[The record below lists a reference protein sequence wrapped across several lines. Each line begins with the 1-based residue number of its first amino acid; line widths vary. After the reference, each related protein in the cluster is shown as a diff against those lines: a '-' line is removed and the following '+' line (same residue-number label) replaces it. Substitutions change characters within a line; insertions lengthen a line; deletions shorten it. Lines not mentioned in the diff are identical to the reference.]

1 MAVSNVGLRLYFNGE
16 NQLYKK
22 VSANTTQTYFDSLG
36 NKVFRTKADENS
48 FLGYATRYVG
58 ETGEPATSKFAE
70 VLELVNIGGEENI
83 FLKFKKDNSTTPSF
97 LPPDR
102 SNLFV
107 TFRKNA
113 ESSERVIAN
122 ASTYAT
128 LYANN
133 VFRYEIKR
141 ALVSG
146 FGLTEDEFNK
156 LDESSKLTIKFKSV
170 AKSNEEFSYTSAIME
185 FQFVDDI
192 NGNTN
197 IEYKEYNI
205 GTNLGLEYIRTM
217 NSNNELPSFDVC
229 TQDGNV
235 SLIDSDK
242 YILERIKTNT
252 LNDNVLVDLM
262 INGKKNGRFIASKPN
277 YPLYQNQFDFE
288 LDDDT
293 TKLEEIGINGYL
305 YSATPN
311 IEVDGFTLFNDL
323 ANTTIEK
330 YPCMFNPLSDNVKQ
344 YLQDFTFRNPYIPC
358 TNLKEMWQ
366 HFLIAT
372 LSTLYLD
379 DNGNFTLEPYQINN
393 DSDNAVIVITPDK
406 TNQDVKVNLS
416 PDNAISKVNYST
428 YESTFN
434 GSFVRE
440 QLTVISDVSNSQ
452 ITYTDLFDSFSKATE
467 FPISGTQNGKTY
479 TCYAY
484 DSTNNKFL
492 IETEIEFLGSP
503 IQHYSVRTLFQF
515 LNYNSSSNLNNYS
528 SYDGFAL
535 ELYPRSEYEALTINN
550 MTTANGIYAL
560 EEKVGGK
567 NVLTRKCKFVVTA
580 NNSNIYLKEWQV
592 DFYISNKTTAL
603 SLGGAS
609 SNKKVFTLGQ
619 SSLITL
625 NNTKGTQ
632 YLHDW
637 LPNRILESYKNGK
650 KSISFS
656 THNFD
661 FLGEYAKNGETLSK
675 IKYQAQNGQILKV
688 GDYIRLTDVG
698 NTNFKISKISVSYE
712 GGITININAYEL

>member
-36 NKVFRTKADENS
+36 NKVFRTKADEDS

-70 VLELVNIGGEENI
+70 VIELVNVGGEENI

-113 ESSERVIAN
+113 ESDERVITN
-122 ASTYAT
+122 GSTYAT
-128 LYANN
+128 LYTNN

-146 FGLTEDEFNK
+146 MGLTEDEFNT

-170 AKSNEEFSYTSAIME
+170 AKSTEEYPYTSAIME
-185 FQFVDDI
+185 FQFVDDS

-217 NSNNELPSFDVC
+217 NANNELPSFDVC

-252 LNDNVLVDLM
+252 LNDNMLVDLM

-293 TKLEEIGINGYL
+293 AKLEEIGISGYL

-311 IEVDGFTLFNDL
+311 IEVDGLTLFNDL

-330 YPCMFNPLSDNVKQ
+330 YPCMFNPLSNNVKQ

-406 TNQDVKVNLS
+406 TNQDVKVNLA
-416 PDNAISKVNYST
+416 PDNAISKVNYYT

-434 GSFVRE
+434 SSFVRE
-440 QLTVISDVSNSQ
+440 QLTVISDVNNSQ
-452 ITYTDLFDSFSKATE
+452 ITYTDLFDDFSKATE

-515 LNYNSSSNLNNYS
+515 LNYNSTSNLNSYS
-528 SYDGFAL
+528 SYDSFAL
-535 ELYPRSEYEALTINN
+535 ELYPSSEYESLTIAN
-550 MTTANGIYAL
+550 MTTTNGIYAL
-560 EEKVGGK
+560 EEKVGEK
-567 NVLTRKCKFVVTA
+567 SVLTRKCKFVVTA
-580 NNSNIYLKEWQV
+580 KSSNNYLKEWRA
-592 DFYISNKTTAL
+592 DFYISNKVTPL

-609 SNKKVFTLGQ
+609 SKKKVFSLGQ

-661 FLGEYAKNGETLSK
+661 FLSEYVKNNETLSK

-712 GGITININAYEL
+712 GGITINVNAYEP

>member
-128 LYANN
+128 LYTNN

-146 FGLTEDEFNK
+146 FGLTEDEFNT

-170 AKSNEEFSYTSAIME
+170 AKSTEEFSYTSAIME

-293 TKLEEIGINGYL
+293 TKLEEIDINGYL

-311 IEVDGFTLFNDL
+311 IEVNGLTLFNDL

-330 YPCMFNPLSDNVKQ
+330 YPCMFNSLSYNVKQ

-406 TNQDVKVNLS
+406 TNQDVKVNLA

-434 GSFVRE
+434 SGFVRE

-452 ITYTDLFDSFSKATE
+452 ITYTDLFDDFSKATE

-515 LNYNSSSNLNNYS
+515 LNYNSTSNLNSYS

-535 ELYPRSEYEALTINN
+535 ELYPSSEYESLTIAN
-550 MTTANGIYAL
+550 MTTVNGIYAL

-567 NVLTRKCKFVVTA
+567 SVLTRKCKFVVTA
-580 NNSNIYLKEWQV
+580 KSSNNYLKEWRA

-661 FLGEYAKNGETLSK
+661 FLGEYTKNSETLSK

-688 GDYIRLTDVG
+688 GDYIRLTNVG
-698 NTNFKISKISVSYE
+698 NTNFKISKISVLYE
-712 GGITININAYEL
+712 GGITINVNAYEP